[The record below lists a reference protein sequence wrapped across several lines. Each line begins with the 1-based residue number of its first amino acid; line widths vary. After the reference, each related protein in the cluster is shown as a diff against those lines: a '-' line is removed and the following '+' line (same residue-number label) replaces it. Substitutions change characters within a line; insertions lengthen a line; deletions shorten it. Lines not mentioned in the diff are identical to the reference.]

1 MADAKR
7 SPLNRLLF
15 ATFLKGRTSSR
26 TLWDAKG
33 EIAPEDN
40 QKIAAENNAILN
52 DETTYPFISYLSGLL
67 AKSNPDEAAVQKLHD
82 CINKIAARTEHDAA
96 DVFRALL
103 AKMTDEPEDKQT
115 FDRLLEMAEKCA
127 ANG

>member
-1 MADAKR
+1 MADAKC

-15 ATFLKGRTSSR
+15 ATFLKGRTSSC

-40 QKIAAENNAILN
+40 QRITAESNAILD

-67 AKSNPDEAAVQKLHD
+67 VKSNPDDTAVQKLHD

-103 AKMTDEPEDKQT
+103 TKMTDEPEDKQT
-115 FDRLLEMAEKCA
+115 FDRLLEMAENCA
-127 ANG
+127 AKG